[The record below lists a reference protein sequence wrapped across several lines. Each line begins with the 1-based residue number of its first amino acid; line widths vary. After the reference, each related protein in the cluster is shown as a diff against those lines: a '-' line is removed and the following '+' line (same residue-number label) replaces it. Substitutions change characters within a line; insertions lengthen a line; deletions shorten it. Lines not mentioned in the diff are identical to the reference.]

1 MIYLQ
6 IRKLYFLVFSSE
18 VVQVAMNLNQLAGNS
33 FCAKCNCLNI
43 LLGIILGVLFVC
55 LYACFFLTRTKL
67 FISYDKIT
75 CKYYLPDLVNNRMYN
90 LFLF

>member
-18 VVQVAMNLNQLAGNS
+18 VAMNLNQLAGNS

-43 LLGIILGVLFVC
+43 LLGINLGVLFVC
-55 LYACFFLTRTKL
+55 LYVWFLTRTRLFSPYDINKL
-67 FISYDKIT
+67 
-75 CKYYLPDLVNNRMYN
+75 YLTL
-90 LFLF
+90 